1 MKKIY
6 AITGG
11 IGSGKSLVSEIIK
24 GLGYTVFSADVVYA
38 NLLKTGDFS
47 KQIYDVLNLNYD
59 SEKGFDR
66 KEVSAVVFN
75 NESKLKLLNEFTHNK
90 VMNELL
96 RLSKNETG
104 IVFHEVPL
112 LLENGFES
120 RYDGVIVI
128 YRNLEDRISSVITRD
143 GLSKEE
149 VLKRI
154 KNQFD
159 YENNDIS
166 AHTIIV
172 NDGVKDNLTDKVKA
186 VISEIEKNC

>member
-1 MKKIY
+1 
-6 AITGG
+6 
-11 IGSGKSLVSEIIK
+11 
-24 GLGYTVFSADVVYA
+24 
-38 NLLKTGDFS
+38 
-47 KQIYDVLNLNYD
+47 
-59 SEKGFDR
+59 
-66 KEVSAVVFN
+66 
-75 NESKLKLLNEFTHNK
+75 
-90 VMNELL
+90 MNELV
-96 RLSKNETG
+96 RLSENETG

>member
-47 KQIYDVLNLNYD
+47 RQIYDVLNLNYD

-90 VMNELL
+90 VMNELV

-112 LLENGFES
+112 LHENGFES

-128 YRNLEDRISSVITRD
+128 YRNLEDRISSVISRD